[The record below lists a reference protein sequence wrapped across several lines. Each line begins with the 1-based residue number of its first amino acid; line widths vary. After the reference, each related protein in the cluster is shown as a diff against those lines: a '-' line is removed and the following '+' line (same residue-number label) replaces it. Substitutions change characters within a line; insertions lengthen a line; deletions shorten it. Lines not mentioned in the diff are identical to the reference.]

1 MRLLDFYS
9 VVLPLGLALTSTADA
24 AVNKSGQNTCIVK
37 ANGHQKDD
45 VPDILKAFKECGHG
59 GTVIFPEDQSYW
71 IATRLNPVIND
82 VVIEWRGKWTFSDN
96 LDYWRN
102 NSYPIAFQNHHA
114 GFVITGH
121 NIKIDGYG
129 TGGIDGN
136 GNVWYTAEQGTTL
149 PGRPMPFVFWNVS
162 DVSVENFYV
171 KDPQLWSLNI
181 MNGTNM
187 RFNNIYCN
195 ATAVNAP
202 YGKNW
207 VQNTDGFDTMDVNN
221 VELTNFVYQGGDDCI
236 AIKPRSYN
244 VNIHNVTCR
253 GGNGIAIGSLGQ
265 YLEDSSVS
273 NIKIDTVK
281 IIRYN
286 EDMHN
291 SAYIKTWV
299 GALVPQSSY
308 ESAGQPRGAGWGSVT
323 NVLFSNFDIQGAN
336 SGPAITQ
343 DNGNNGSLSGTSL
356 MSISN
361 VAFVNFTGTI
371 DTSKTT
377 TASVSYDDEGY
388 LNPFLCVDK
397 YYIHKANAYMA
408 LSELQD
414 DPAALEL
421 NYFLGEY
428 ISPILRW
435 KEVRGNGDSFS
446 DWIDWDWDPW
456 LEVEFVH
463 TVSSIKPGTR
473 ERWSDE

>member
-9 VVLPLGLALTSTADA
+9 VVLPLGLALTSTVDA

-82 VVIEWRGKWTFSDN
+82 VVIEWRGKWTVSKSKLYLFLTRQYTDRIKFSDD

-207 VQNTDGFDTMDVNN
+207 VQNTDGFGAYRSLQASSSAMLVN
-221 VELTNFVYQGGDDCI
+221 
-236 AIKPRSYN
+236 
-244 VNIHNVTCR
+244 
-253 GGNGIAIGSLGQ
+253 
-265 YLEDSSVS
+265 
-273 NIKIDTVK
+273 
-281 IIRYN
+281 
-286 EDMHN
+286 
-291 SAYIKTWV
+291 
-299 GALVPQSSY
+299 
-308 ESAGQPRGAGWGSVT
+308 
-323 NVLFSNFDIQGAN
+323 
-336 SGPAITQ
+336 
-343 DNGNNGSLSGTSL
+343 
-356 MSISN
+356 
-361 VAFVNFTGTI
+361 
-371 DTSKTT
+371 
-377 TASVSYDDEGY
+377 
-388 LNPFLCVDK
+388 
-397 YYIHKANAYMA
+397 
-408 LSELQD
+408 
-414 DPAALEL
+414 
-421 NYFLGEY
+421 
-428 ISPILRW
+428 
-435 KEVRGNGDSFS
+435 
-446 DWIDWDWDPW
+446 
-456 LEVEFVH
+456 
-463 TVSSIKPGTR
+463 
-473 ERWSDE
+473 